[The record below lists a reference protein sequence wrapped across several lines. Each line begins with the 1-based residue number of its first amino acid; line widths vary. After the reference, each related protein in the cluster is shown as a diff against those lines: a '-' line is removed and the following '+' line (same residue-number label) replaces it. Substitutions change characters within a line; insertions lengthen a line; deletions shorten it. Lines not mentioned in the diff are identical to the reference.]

1 MIVPLVGTLVGA
13 VVRDLL
19 YALSMYVDSIDLI
32 LVTIPQDNLVDFY
45 LYWLYNI
52 RSTKSKPQL
61 ISEELMSNEPMMDVT
76 SDDKLWA
83 ALSYVFAP
91 IVGIIVMLMEDKK
104 ARPFIKFHA
113 VQSIA
118 ASIAF
123 WIIATV
129 ITTVT
134 IGFGG
139 LCVPILWLVFLY
151 WAYQAYQGQMVNIPM
166 VTNFIKG
173 QGWA

>member
-1 MIVPLVGTLVGA
+1 MET
-13 VVRDLL
+13 
-19 YALSMYVDSIDLI
+19 
-32 LVTIPQDNLVDFY
+32 
-45 LYWLYNI
+45 
-52 RSTKSKPQL
+52 
-61 ISEELMSNEPMMDVT
+61 T

-91 IVGIIVMLMEDKK
+91 IVGIIVLLMEDKK

-118 ASIAF
+118 VSIVMF
-123 WIIATV
+123 VVVPIIAIPTLGCGSV
-129 ITTVT
+129 
-134 IGFGG
+134 
-139 LCVPILWLVFLY
+139 LYLVMFW
-151 WAYQAYQGQMVNIPM
+151 WAYKAYQGEMVEIPV